1 MPFGVQVQV
10 LSRAP
15 DYDNFEFFRP
25 QGDFLLPSEA
35 RNIRKLVIK
44 NDKYLLKNFIVFQK
58 SMIQS

>member
-15 DYDNFEFFRP
+15 DYDNFDFFRP

-58 SMIQS
+58 SMVQS